1 MLINFISYFK
11 HLPEFDRVHVDDQV
25 LLIKQNIR
33 LLLPIN
39 DALLNNSAVHSQ
51 FHSPNIQ
58 TIGCLNNIN
67 LHTIYQHLSD
77 SFVEFVSSDSS
88 MVKILLIVLFF
99 TANSQSI
106 NSESLKYQ
114 QILTIKSIQS
124 SYVELLWLHLTEKWG
139 EVQAIHFYTKVI
151 ATYLRLQI
159 IVDRI
164 DSIIR
169 LNDDVQYLD
178 SLMKIILQ
186 LTWWNSARAMLMRHS
201 HVIFLEE

>member
-1 MLINFISYFK
+1 MLINFISFFK

-39 DALLNNSAVHSQ
+39 DALLNSPVHSQ
-51 FHSPNIQ
+51 FHSTNIQ

-67 LHTIYQHLSD
+67 LHTIYQHLSH
-77 SFVEFVSSDSS
+77 SFLGFVSSDSA
-88 MVKILLIVLFF
+88 MIKILLIVLFF
-99 TANSQSI
+99 TANSQPI
-106 NSESLKYQ
+106 NNESVKYH
-114 QILTIKSIQS
+114 QIITIKSIQS

-139 EVQAIHFYTKVI
+139 EVRAIHLYTKVI

-169 LNDDVQYLD
+169 VSDDVQYLD

-186 LTWWNSARAMLMRHS
+186 LT
-201 HVIFLEE
+201 